1 MEEEQR
7 NLNPNFILAWL
18 PASLTRDNGEKSND
32 IASHETS
39 HIYSSGLHSQQIEIE
54 CFWTTLQKI

>member
-7 NLNPNFILAWL
+7 NLNPDFILAWL
-18 PASLTRDNGEKSND
+18 PASLTGDNGEKSND

-39 HIYSSGLHSQQIEIE
+39 HTYRSGLHSQQIEIE
-54 CFWTTLQKI
+54 CF